1 MKTSESLANLGIA
14 LAKAQGEL
22 KAVHKDSTNPH
33 FRNTYASLDT
43 ILEAVRPTLAK
54 HGLSLVQGATAPHA
68 DENGV
73 VRSFV
78 VETML
83 LHASGEYIINAA
95 VMPLA
100 KADPQGSG
108 GAMTYGRRYGVS
120 ALLALATD
128 EDDDGNGAS
137 ARPAAPARAAA
148 PAPAQPRPAAPAKPA
163 APGPRAI
170 ADVIQEVEEGLGG
183 SVEPSCPT
191 CQGPMWDNRVGKK
204 NPKAPD
210 FKCKD
215 KTCDGVIWPP
225 KNGKAH
231 AKPSSSAAVRGSP
244 AAHEPPNFDDF
255 PPPTDDDLPF

>member
-22 KAVHKDSTNPH
+22 KAIHKDSTNPH

-43 ILEAVRPTLAK
+43 ILESVRPTLAK
-54 HGLSLVQGATAPHA
+54 FGLSLIQGATAPHA

-83 LHASGEYIINAA
+83 LHSSGEYIVNAA

-100 KADPQGSG
+100 KADPQGAG

-128 EDDDGNGAS
+128 EDDDANAAS
-137 ARPAAPARAAA
+137 ARPAAPPARPAA
-148 PAPAQPRPAAPAKPA
+148 PAPARPAAPAQ
-163 APGPRAI
+163 PGPKAI
-170 ADVIQEVEEGLGG
+170 ADVIQEVEQGLGG
-183 SVEPSCPT
+183 AVEPSCPT

-225 KNGKAH
+225 KNGKGP
-231 AKPSSSAAVRGSP
+231 AKPSSASAVRGSP
-244 AAHEPPNFDDF
+244 APAMAPSYDDF
-255 PPPTDDDLPF
+255 PPPMDEDNLPF

>member
-14 LAKAQGEL
+14 LAKAQSEL
-22 KAVHKDSTNPH
+22 KAIHKDSTNPH

-43 ILEAVRPTLAK
+43 ILESVRPALAK

-100 KADPQGSG
+100 KADPQGAG
-108 GAMTYGRRYGVS
+108 GAMTYGRRYGVA
-120 ALLALATD
+120 ALLALATE
-128 EDDDGNGAS
+128 EDDDGNTAS
-137 ARPAAPARAAA
+137 ARPAAPAAA
-148 PAPAQPRPAAPAKPA
+148 PRPARSSAVIDTPKPNAPQPIA
-163 APGPRAI
+163 A
-170 ADVIQEVEEGLGG
+170 VIGQATAAVGG
-183 SVEPSCPT
+183 DPECPSC
-191 CQGPMWDNRVGKK
+191 GGRMWDNREGKK

-210 FKCKD
+210 FKCRD

-225 KNGKAH
+225 KAG
-231 AKPSSSAAVRGSP
+231 AAP
-244 AAHEPPNFDDF
+244 ARARAPLTVPDELPPA
-255 PPPTDDDLPF
+255 DDDLPF

>member
-1 MKTSESLANLGIA
+1 MKTSESLANIGIA

-22 KAVHKDSTNPH
+22 KAVVKDATNPH

-43 ILEAVRPTLAK
+43 ILETVRPTLAK
-54 HGLSLVQGATAPHA
+54 HGLSLVQGGTAPHA

-83 LHASGEYIINAA
+83 LHSSGEYIVNAC

-100 KADPQGSG
+100 KADPQGAG

-128 EDDDGNGAS
+128 EDDDANGAS
-137 ARPAAPARAAA
+137 ARPAAPVQR
-148 PAPAQPRPAAPAKPA
+148 PAPAPAKPA
-163 APGPRAI
+163 PAQAPTAI
-170 ADVIQEVEEGLGG
+170 AEVIQQVEEGLGG
-183 SVEPSCPT
+183 PVQPSCPT

-215 KTCDGVIWPP
+215 KSCDGVIWPP
-225 KNGKAH
+225 KNGKGTSR
-231 AKPSSSAAVRGSP
+231 PSAASAVRGSP
-244 AAHEPPNFDDF
+244 AAHDAPDFSNF